1 MQKSMTWSWSCKE
14 IEKKKKSSLHKQET
28 GQWPHDSLN
37 LVNDQLISERFDRIE
52 KLLVS
57 DIDLLLNKPMGAIEI
72 MWLVDELHMLLHLTT
87 DSQLGSMYSMQIPQA
102 AL

>member
-1 MQKSMTWSWSCKE
+1 
-14 IEKKKKSSLHKQET
+14 
-28 GQWPHDSLN
+28 
-37 LVNDQLISERFDRIE
+37 
-52 KLLVS
+52 
-57 DIDLLLNKPMGAIEI
+57 MGAIEI